1 MIEAK
6 RNKLYQELSP
16 EVEDLDKE
24 TTHLVADNGDLTPE
38 DVDRRDQCLD

>member
-24 TTHLVADNGDLTPE
+24 TTRHAADNGNLTPE
-38 DVDRRDQCLD
+38 DIDCRD